1 MDRNLYLQL
10 CQKVAVLP
18 NGVGGIKKDVPQELL
33 VVVDGITYYPQ
44 SYTIDFNAKG
54 EAIHVA
60 TLHDLKSNS
69 INKVKLERV
78 KKYIDKAGSVCD
90 NSEKQTPQN

>member
-1 MDRNLYLQL
+1 MDRNEYLAM

-18 NGVGGIKKDVPQELL
+18 NGVGGIKKDVPQGLL

-54 EAIHVA
+54 EAMHLA
-60 TLHDLKSNS
+60 TVHSLKAHS
-69 INKVKLERV
+69 IITVKLEKV
-78 KKYIDKAGSVCD
+78 KKYDDKTGTIFD
-90 NSEKQTPQN
+90 DTQK